1 MNVTNERE
9 VKLLTLIE
17 ESQRLEM
24 QKKMFL
30 HIQNPGKMQRV
41 SSQKK
46 EKLFVAFDQIK
57 KSYVCPPSKKTAT
70 TVLPKKEKKRERERE
85 KEREETF
92 LLKTF
97 FHLFRC
103 TEAL

>member
-1 MNVTNERE
+1 MNVTNERK

-24 QKKMFL
+24 QKKCFCTFKIRGKCSVSL
-30 HIQNPGKMQRV
+30 HR
-41 SSQKK
+41 KK

-85 KEREETF
+85 KERERR
-92 LLKTF
+92 LF
-97 FHLFRC
+97 F
-103 TEAL
+103 

>member
-1 MNVTNERE
+1 MNVTNERK
-9 VKLLTLIE
+9 VKLLALIE

-46 EKLFVAFDQIK
+46 
-57 KSYVCPPSKKTAT
+57 
-70 TVLPKKEKKRERERE
+70 R
-85 KEREETF
+85 
-92 LLKTF
+92 KTF
-97 FHLFRC
+97 CSF
-103 TEAL
+103 